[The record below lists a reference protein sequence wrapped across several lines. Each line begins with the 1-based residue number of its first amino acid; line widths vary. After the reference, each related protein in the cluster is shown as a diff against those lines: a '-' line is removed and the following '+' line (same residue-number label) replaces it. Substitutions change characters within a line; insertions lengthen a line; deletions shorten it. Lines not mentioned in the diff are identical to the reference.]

1 MSDYC
6 YRQKPEEWLENVWVN
21 WEIRWQNAQGSLR
34 KTSIAV
40 QSHSAVIPESIVP
53 TLDSFG
59 HNSEIF
65 PYFLGVC
72 NDSWLLW
79 RGCLWENKRKTK
91 KKEEEANKNSCGI
104 PSIKHWLEFE
114 FLFPRLLSFFFFFFF
129 MLMLIAYWRNWLK
142 KICIIFR
149 STLPPLEN
157 SLST

>member
-91 KKEEEANKNSCGI
+91 KKRRRSKQKLLWYT
-104 PSIKHWLEFE
+104 KHKALTWIWVLI
-114 FLFPRLLSFFFFFFF
+114 SQIAFFFFFLFLYVDADSLLEKLTQKDLYNF
-129 MLMLIAYWRNWLK
+129 LVNLA
-142 KICIIFR
+142 
-149 STLPPLEN
+149 TLGKFP
-157 SLST
+157 